1 LRLNLSPMIFENQQI
16 PVSEL
21 PHVEEIDFHPLHPA
35 ALKMR
40 YWSNALTFALGFP
53 AAMLFLPAL
62 WAPALWL
69 IPLLTV
75 IGFPFSIWVARRQF
89 EREGYALRAHDIAH
103 RQGVWWTEQTT
114 VPFSRVQHVEISQG
128 PIAKFFG
135 LGALQVFTA
144 GGSGGDLYISGIAME
159 EAQRLKAFIVSKT
172 GSDDPA

>member
-1 LRLNLSPMIFENQQI
+1 MIFENQQI

-21 PHVEEIDFHPLHPA
+21 PQVEALDFHPLHPA

-40 YWSNALTFALGFP
+40 YWSKGVGFAMVFPLAL
-53 AAMLFLPAL
+53 LFLPPL

-69 IPLLTV
+69 VPLFTV
-75 IGFPFSIWVARRQF
+75 IAFPFSMWVARKQF

-103 RQGVWWTEQTT
+103 REGVWWTEQTT

-128 PIAKFFG
+128 PIAKYFG

-172 GSDDPA
+172 GSDDAA